1 MFHPLS
7 YINETIK
14 DFGYNSDNNLNNLS
28 NIQLKEFGQTPEQ
41 IFFKPHP
48 KKYSKKIVEIPV
60 KIDKKEKE
68 KEIEKNKKEEKINL
82 EEIKDNEIKEK
93 KNLLKEEKNE
103 IKEEKNETKEKYNIF
118 GNIISKYFPLNKE
131 NNFNLKKQYK
141 SVKKY
146 NNSKLISGI
155 IIPEPNIIVSG
166 GIDGHLNIYDYY
178 SGEITK
184 YFSLSCP
191 IENINSINKN
201 NTIIYSSEYSI
212 NFFNISQ
219 AKNISSFYA
228 HETAILSLFF
238 DEKSNNIISISKEG
252 IIYIWDANQ
261 KLEIPKFSH
270 FLFEQNH
277 LINTDFNKDS
287 QFLYTL
293 GKEGKISIVNIY
305 NDEEIYNWLEDTK
318 DNKPISIC
326 SNLNNINEFIIGYE
340 KGFKIFDVRNYK
352 CIEDWTNNLDF
363 GVNKCIIDSNNILV
377 ENEFGLKLID
387 YQEKKLI
394 EERKLKD
401 KITFFNFHNYSKN
414 DTRIVYGDEKGN
426 IFYSAI

>member
-7 YINETIK
+7 YINETNK

-48 KKYSKKIVEIPV
+48 KKFSKKIVEISV
-60 KIDKKEKE
+60 KIDKKEE
-68 KEIEKNKKEEKINL
+68 EIENNKKEEKINL

-228 HETAILSLFF
+228 HETKILSLFF

-270 FLFEQNH
+270 FLFEQNN

-305 NDEEIYNWLEDTK
+305 NDEEIYNWFENTK